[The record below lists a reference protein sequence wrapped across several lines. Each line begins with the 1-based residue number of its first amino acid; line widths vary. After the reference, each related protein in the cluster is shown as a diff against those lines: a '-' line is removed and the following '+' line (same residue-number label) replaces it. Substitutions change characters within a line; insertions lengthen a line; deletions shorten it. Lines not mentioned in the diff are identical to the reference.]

1 MENIKKMARPPPN
14 ADYTFLVGDPNFD
27 NLTNRCWWNGTVLVS
42 WWFYRSAM
50 FQHRELGNRFRTK
63 DSNSQQACDKAILNY
78 YEYSR
83 NKAIEFLRDIITAA
97 GDDHAENKLLRDCEE
112 AITPSL
118 NATLTLIGVAKRWKH
133 SLDLML
139 LRSCWKWQNIG
150 PRMYQEW
157 IVFASWALLLAW
169 RTGEVWK
176 QEWIYGICFG
186 LQEYFLFLRKYL
198 LSNSLSLIF
207 L

>member
-1 MENIKKMARPPPN
+1 
-14 ADYTFLVGDPNFD
+14 
-27 NLTNRCWWNGTVLVS
+27 
-42 WWFYRSAM
+42 M

-112 AITPSL
+112 EAITPSL

-133 SLDLML
+133 SLNLML
-139 LRSCWKWQNIG
+139 LRSC
-150 PRMYQEW
+150 
-157 IVFASWALLLAW
+157 
-169 RTGEVWK
+169 
-176 QEWIYGICFG
+176 
-186 LQEYFLFLRKYL
+186 
-198 LSNSLSLIF
+198 
-207 L
+207 